1 MAIITLGMPIQLP
14 EPSDATEHGESGTP
28 ELFRSGVLQIAIGMV
43 GWMMVGMTIVVM
55 VMMIVMTMVVVVM
68 MIVMT
73 KPSLIIIR
81 GVGQTWSHDACVAP
95 TSRFRVV
102 LRDEPS

>member
-1 MAIITLGMPIQLP
+1 MPIQLP

-28 ELFRSGVLQIAIGMV
+28 ELFRSGVLQIAIGKL
-43 GWMMVGMTIVVM
+43 GRMMVG
-55 VMMIVMTMVVVVM
+55 MTMVVVVM

>member
-1 MAIITLGMPIQLP
+1 MPIQLP

-28 ELFRSGVLQIAIGMV
+28 ELFRSGVLQIAIGML
-43 GWMMVGMTIVVM
+43 GRMMVG
-55 VMMIVMTMVVVVM
+55 MTMVVVVM

-73 KPSLIIIR
+73 KPSLIIIG

-95 TSRFRVV
+95 SSRFRVV

>member
-1 MAIITLGMPIQLP
+1 MITIITLGMPIQLP

-28 ELFRSGVLQIAIGMV
+28 ELFRSGVLQIATGMM
-43 GWMMVGMTIVVM
+43 GRMMVG
-55 VMMIVMTMVVVVM
+55 MTMVVVVM